1 MLPDAETCD
10 LLMPKTFNLNL
21 IKPLH
26 LTSGFQEIRGIQRN
40 VQRCHEET
48 SKQIRMGHFITHCL
62 DSSKWNFNME
72 QNIGGKMCKFQET
85 ESNVMQD
92 T

>member
-48 SKQIRMGHFITHCL
+48 SKQIRMGHFIFHKL
-62 DSSKWNFNME
+62 PGLFKME
-72 QNIGGKMCKFQET
+72 LQHGTKYRWKD
-85 ESNVMQD
+85 V
-92 T
+92 